1 LDTFAGPDA
10 LVELVVI
17 DWDGVNEGV
26 EMGDEGEV
34 INFKI
39 NNYGV

>member
-1 LDTFAGPDA
+1 M
-10 LVELVVI
+10 
-17 DWDGVNEGV
+17 DWEGVNAGV
-26 EMGDEGEV
+26 EMRDDGEV

>member
-1 LDTFAGPDA
+1 MDKLAGPDA

-17 DWDGVNEGV
+17 DWEGVNGCVDMEG
-26 EMGDEGEV
+26 EGEV

-39 NNYGV
+39 NNNGV